1 MVSKKESPLKWHV
14 YMLRCADGS
23 LYTGI
28 ATDVARRVGEH
39 NGSKKAARYT
49 RSRQPVA
56 LAYAETAESRS
67 AALVREAALKK
78 LSRRE
83 KLALAASYRQT

>member
-1 MVSKKESPLKWHV
+1 MVSKKKSPLKWYV

-28 ATDVARRVGEH
+28 ATDVARRLNEH

-49 RSRQPVA
+49 RSRQPVVLVYTEA
-56 LAYAETAESRS
+56 AESRS

-83 KLALAASYRQT
+83 KLIIASSSRQK